1 MDLAYLAEFPGTI
14 VKFMTSR
21 VFGFDSALF
30 PIHRGVSSQESCGK
44 SSPFFLFPLLSVD
57 PIVTTCSSD
66 RFHGIFRSD
75 PITSTTKLERPVW
88 NKQWGL
94 SKKKIFLLGLMLAFL
109 AYGAGAATVKYNLF
123 PYPWIKL
130 MIGGGNPL
138 PKALLQ
144 GQPLVAALK
153 KGGYTIFFRH
163 ARKRN
168 GQPSPLNFNLFDSV
182 ALLTKRAPQHPFLE
196 NLCLSDQGKA
206 ESWVIGMAFKELGI
220 PLGRIYSSPS
230 CRCRETVEIA
240 FGRVDGLEPSLMY
253 SGIQLEDERSEM
265 ETKLHTY
272 QKDQRRA
279 PIRCSHPIKQ

>member
-1 MDLAYLAEFPGTI
+1 M
-14 VKFMTSR
+14 
-21 VFGFDSALF
+21 
-30 PIHRGVSSQESCGK
+30 
-44 SSPFFLFPLLSVD
+44 
-57 PIVTTCSSD
+57 
-66 RFHGIFRSD
+66 
-75 PITSTTKLERPVW
+75 
-88 NKQWGL
+88 GL

-130 MIGGGNPL
+130 MIRGGNPL

-265 ETKLHTY
+265 ETKLHTLLSERPEAGTNTVLSSH
-272 QKDQRRA
+272 QAVALGLFGVSPQEADAIIFQTLSSGE
-279 PIRCSHPIKQ
+279 IRFVAQVSPLDWVQLMERSELLSSTRK